1 MAKTVRIVS
10 AVLLLM
16 VLSVLSGALIASG
29 FVNSSLET
37 QSRIP
42 PTNTSVERP
51 LVEVPPRDTDSDNS
65 VMQPGGVLDAR
76 SAVRTAGPAVVTII
90 NTINSGNTRVFPG
103 MAPSASGSGVI
114 ISEDGYIVTNQHVI
128 EDQRSL
134 EVIFSDGTKA
144 PAKLVGADAF
154 SDLAVV
160 KVEVDVPA
168 VAQFANSDDL
178 EPGQPVVAIGS
189 ALGDFR
195 NTVTVGVIS
204 AVNRDLGDPDS
215 PALRNLIQTDAAINN
230 GNSGGPLLS
239 LDGRVVGINVAVVRG
254 GNTTGAVAEGL
265 GFAIPSNTA
274 QRVVD
279 QLISQGS
286 VTRPY
291 IGISFQTINP
301 QIAALYEL
309 ERQQGVL
316 VREVV
321 ADSPAAK
328 AGLVQNSIITH
339 FDGTELNED
348 NALLELLM
356 KHKVGDTVKMT
367 VLFPNEQ
374 TEREV
379 TITLASRPQ
388 DR

>member
-1 MAKTVRIVS
+1 MGKTVRIVS
-10 AVLLLM
+10 ALLLLM
-16 VLSVLSGALIASG
+16 VLSVLSGALIASSFG
-29 FVNSSLET
+29 GGVAIDSGLDVRETSARNPGRTKPPGDTSL
-37 QSRIP
+37 P
-42 PTNTSVERP
+42 DPV
-51 LVEVPPRDTDSDNS
+51 V
-65 VMQPGGVLDAR
+65 QPGGVLDAR
-76 SAVRTAGPAVVTII
+76 ATVRSAGPAVVTII
-90 NTINSGNTRVFPG
+90 NNLNSGNQRVFPG
-103 MAPSASGSGVI
+103 MAPEASGSGVI
-114 ISEDGYIVTNQHVI
+114 ISDRGYIVTNQHVV
-128 EDQRSL
+128 EGQRSL
-134 EVIFSDGTKA
+134 EVIFSDGRKV
-144 PAKLVGADAF
+144 PATLVGADAF

-160 KVEVDVPA
+160 KVDGNVPA
-168 VAQFANSDDL
+168 VAAFANSDEL

-204 AVNRDLGDPDS
+204 ALNRDLGDPDS

-254 GNTTGAVAEGL
+254 SNTTGAGAEGL

-309 ERQQGVL
+309 DRQQGVL

-328 AGLVQNSIITH
+328 AGLVQNAIITR

-356 KHKVGDTVKMT
+356 KHKVGDTVQMS
-367 VLFPNEQ
+367 VLFPNESA
-374 TEREV
+374 EREV
-379 TITLASRPQ
+379 SITLATRPKDQ
-388 DR
+388 